1 MHEATKK
8 ILNYFEYR
16 HLRRELLHHRDEVVI
31 LEVSKV
37 FHDVA
42 WDMASTLP
50 ECPETTVCLRKLLEG
65 KDAAVRAALDEVA
78 LAGD

>member
-8 ILNYFEYR
+8 ILSYFEYR
-16 HLRRELLHHRDEVVI
+16 HLPHELLQ
-31 LEVSKV
+31 EVSKV